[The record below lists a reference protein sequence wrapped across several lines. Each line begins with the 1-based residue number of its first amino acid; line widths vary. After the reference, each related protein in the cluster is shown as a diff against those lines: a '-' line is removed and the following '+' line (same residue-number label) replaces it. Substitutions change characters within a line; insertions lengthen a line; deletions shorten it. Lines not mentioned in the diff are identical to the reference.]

1 MMQLLLSPPARSF
14 KWNKYAI
21 ANTRKGADVEM
32 SQYCSFELI
41 VAGNQ
46 VQTPSYPQRVL
57 TFRSH
62 KNATLSGEKSGST
75 DTIRYTDRA
84 SNQL

>member
-1 MMQLLLSPPARSF
+1 MMQPLLSPPARSF
-14 KWNKYAI
+14 LKWNKYAI
-21 ANTRKGADVEM
+21 ANTREGADVEM
-32 SQYCSFELI
+32 SQYCSFEFI

-46 VQTPSYPQRVL
+46 VQTPYPQRVL
-57 TFRSH
+57 TLRSH
-62 KNATLSGEKSGST
+62 KNATLSGEKSGPT